1 MVTVFNY
8 GITPLERRSL
18 NICDR
23 ENYMR
28 QTQSHA
34 ALEDVCNLLN
44 LRGQGREV
52 VNLFI
57 NNRALWR

>member
-1 MVTVFNY
+1 METVFNY
-8 GITPLERRSL
+8 GITMQERICL

-23 ENYMR
+23 EKYLTLTEKR
-28 QTQSHA
+28 TA
-34 ALEDVCNLLN
+34 FEDVCNLLN

-57 NNRALWR
+57 NQKMPWK